1 VKESVVIDST
11 CLIGLE
17 RIGQLEL
24 LPALFEPILIPP
36 EVQREFGMS
45 LSWLTVETPADQ
57 ALVTALK
64 MLADDGEAEA
74 IALAHERGLRIILD
88 DRRARSVGK
97 RLGVT
102 IIGTVGVLVRA
113 KRSGLIPSLKTLLH
127 ELEACE
133 FYIGEALKTEALRL
147 VNESADPSSAP

>member
-1 VKESVVIDST
+1 MKESVVIDST

-57 ALVTALK
+57 ALVVCPFNLF
-64 MLADDGEAEA
+64 
-74 IALAHERGLRIILD
+74 
-88 DRRARSVGK
+88 
-97 RLGVT
+97 
-102 IIGTVGVLVRA
+102 
-113 KRSGLIPSLKTLLH
+113 P
-127 ELEACE
+127 
-133 FYIGEALKTEALRL
+133 
-147 VNESADPSSAP
+147 